1 MVSLNKNNQTAIDYV
16 TNFINGQWLENNI
29 GGNEYRNIGYN
40 SINRTQYKTYCLQE
54 QENVC
59 CYCSREIA
67 NNPNTELEH
76 IIPRSVATNE
86 ALQPYF
92 SLSNI
97 LADNTVLQ
105 EDFRLSTERQA
116 TPPFPHHIAYQN
128 IVASCN
134 GITFKS
140 SEDFTCC
147 NRKRQ
152 DDFIPPYNLIQNNIV
167 YLPDGTIYSTID
179 TTYEEQGIQYDSIT
193 RLNLNKQTLKNIR
206 RIWFL
211 LASSDVNINQLTQA
225 TTIENY
231 SEIFTLY
238 LRVNPRKVTSDNNLI
253 DSFENETSWKV
264 LMQYKYF
271 LNYFRNNN

>member
-16 TNFINGQWLENNI
+16 TNFINGQWFEDSNRYI
-29 GGNEYRNIGYN
+29 GIGYTDGAFN
-40 SINRTQYKTYCLQE
+40 TTQLKEYCLEE

-67 NNPNTELEH
+67 NNRHTELEH

-92 SLSNI
+92 NLSNI
-97 LADNTVLQ
+97 LADNIVLQ
-105 EDFRLSTERQA
+105 EDFRLSTERQI

-147 NRKRQ
+147 NRKRE
-152 DDFIPPYNLIQNNIV
+152 DDFIPPYNLIQNNIL
-167 YLPDGTIYSTID
+167 YLNDGTIYSTID
-179 TTYEEQGIQYDSIT
+179 TTYEVQGIQYESIAH
-193 RLNLNKQTLKNIR
+193 LNLNKQTLKNIR

-225 TTIENY
+225 TTIEDY

-238 LRVNPRKVTSDNNLI
+238 LRANPRKVTSDNNLI

-264 LMQYKYF
+264 LMHYKYF
-271 LNYFRNNN
+271 LTYFRKRN